1 MRSEIKI
8 GITVITAVLIAFIG
22 FKILQ
27 DNPVFRPTHLLYSN
41 FETVDGLTTGS
52 YIYVNGVKVGSV
64 SSMELNEDLTVKVG
78 LNFTDITKIPMGTS
92 ARLVDLDFLGTK
104 GVLIDLGEGT
114 ALAYGE
120 EIPGGLEDS
129 AIDAL
134 ADNGMQL
141 MDQIDPALV
150 GLNEGISKLNL
161 LLSEGN
167 RANIEGILNNVQEGT
182 ADLSSVLKEN
192 QRELAKSMSHVSSIL
207 SSVDTLTIDKK
218 AELEQLITNLESST
232 KGLDQLI
239 VSTDSLA
246 NSLDR
251 LLLKIEQG
259 DGTLAKMVNDSS
271 LYVNVNDMSYE
282 IARMLK
288 KMNDDPKYFF
298 KHVKIRLF

>member
-78 LNFTDITKIPMGTS
+78 LNFTDIPKIPMGTS

-232 KGLDQLI
+232 RGLDQLI

>member
-8 GITVITAVLIAFIG
+8 GVTVITAVLIAFIG

-27 DNPVFRPTHLLYSN
+27 DNPVFRPTHLLYAN
-41 FETVDGLTTGS
+41 FEAVDGLTTGS

-64 SSMELNEDLTVKVG
+64 SSMKLNEDLSVKVG
-78 LNFTDITKIPMGTS
+78 LNFTDITTLPMGTS

-104 GVLIDLGEGT
+104 GVLIDLGKGT

-120 EIPGGLEDS
+120 EIPGGLDSS
-129 AIDAL
+129 AIDVL
-134 ADNGMQL
+134 AENGMKL
-141 MDQIDPALV
+141 MDQVDPALV
-150 GLNEGISKLNL
+150 GLNEGINRLNL

-167 RANIEGILNNVQEGT
+167 RENIAGILGNVKEGT
-182 ADLSSVLKEN
+182 DELSSVLKNN
-192 QRELAKSMSHVSSIL
+192 QQELSNSMAHLSSIL
-207 SSVDTLTIDKK
+207 GNIDTLTTDKK
-218 AELEQLITNLESST
+218 VELNQLITNLETST
-232 KGLDQLI
+232 RGLDDLI
-239 VSTDSLA
+239 ASTDSLA

-251 LLLKIEQG
+251 LLIKIENG

-288 KMNDDPKYFF
+288 KMNEDPKYFF

>member
-8 GITVITAVLIAFIG
+8 GVTVITAVLIAFIG

-27 DNPVFRPTHLLYSN
+27 DNPVFRPTHLLYAN
-41 FETVDGLTTGS
+41 FEAVDGLTTGS

-64 SSMELNEDLTVKVG
+64 SSMKLNEDLSVKVG
-78 LNFTDITKIPMGTS
+78 LNFTDITTLPMGTS

-104 GVLIDLGEGT
+104 GVLIDLGKGT

-120 EIPGGLEDS
+120 EIPGGLDSS
-129 AIDAL
+129 AIDVL
-134 ADNGMQL
+134 AENGMKL
-141 MDQIDPALV
+141 MDQVDPALV
-150 GLNEGISKLNL
+150 GLNEGINRLNL

-167 RANIEGILNNVQEGT
+167 RENIAGILGNVKEGT
-182 ADLSSVLKEN
+182 DELSSVLKNN
-192 QRELAKSMSHVSSIL
+192 QQELSNSMAHLSSIL
-207 SSVDTLTIDKK
+207 GNIDTLTTDKK
-218 AELEQLITNLESST
+218 VELNQLITNLETST
-232 KGLDQLI
+232 RGLDDLI
-239 VSTDSLA
+239 ASTDSLA

-251 LLLKIEQG
+251 LLIKIENG